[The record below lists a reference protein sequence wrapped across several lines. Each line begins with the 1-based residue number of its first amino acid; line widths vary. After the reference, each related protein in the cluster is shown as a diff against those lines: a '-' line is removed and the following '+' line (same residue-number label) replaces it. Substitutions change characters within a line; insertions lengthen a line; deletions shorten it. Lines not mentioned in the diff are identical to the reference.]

1 MITNQRT
8 IPTTENF
15 KKSVVNGRA
24 KEIDDIVYMFLQ
36 SISKRREDEDH
47 RYTIKSEINIS
58 EIANGK
64 GSLLS
69 ISRQTYYNRLNDLK
83 AAGFVIEDESY
94 YKLPTP
100 EMFFLIPHDTLV
112 YLLDNGVNEGVFKL
126 FAWLGNRERIMSGN
140 VIFSENVL
148 IEEVLG
154 TNKTSTP
161 QHRRVQNNL
170 DLLSRLGLIRC
181 VRQETAKGNMVY
193 KMTHF
198 STAIGGLDAIDWDKG
213 TYIRR

>member
-1 MITNQRT
+1 MATNQRT

-15 KKSVVNGRA
+15 KKATVDGRA
-24 KEIDDIVYMFLQ
+24 KEMNDIVYMFLQ
-36 SISKRREDEDH
+36 SISKRKEDEDH
-47 RYTIKSEINIS
+47 RYVVKSEINIS

-69 ISRQTYYNRLNDLK
+69 ISRQTYYNKLNDLK
-83 AAGFVIEDESY
+83 AAGFVTEDDNY
-94 YKLPTP
+94 YILPTP
-100 EMFFLIPHDTLV
+100 EVFFLIPHDTLV

-126 FAWLGNRERIMSGN
+126 FAWLGNREKIMSGN

-154 TNKTSTP
+154 ANKTSTP

-181 VRQETAKGNMVY
+181 IRQETAKGNMVY
-193 KMTHF
+193 KMILF
-198 STAIGGLDAIDWDKG
+198 STTIGGLDAVNWDKN
-213 TYIRR
+213 TFIRK